1 MDLKKIFRS
10 FVLLAIV
17 FILAFACVACS
28 DSDEKQDAS
37 NSETVSDATDAE
49 VVDKDGKYTIFENGE
64 YVARIVFPE
73 NATEAEKALYDKV
86 RNKMKELTGVMPER
100 ITDFKAYNDD
110 GADRAKPAIL
120 IGKTNY
126 DESVQVYQE
135 LGYTEHLMKIV
146 GNKLVIAFS
155 TDVEAGNLYASLLGY
170 LREATKEYVGV
181 KKDIKSSKSTNA
193 FLSSLPKYPNDT
205 YDLVDLDRNSYMI
218 HMKKDSIDNMR
229 AYCEKLVEFGFEKV
243 ESREECGNLFETFTF
258 EDKYAYAYYRD
269 FDKSVRVV
277 LGPKK
282 MLASANCDAG
292 LEETYTPYI
301 ASIPQPNDGLG
312 YIIRMPDGRFI
323 ILDGGY
329 KGGDRVYNTLRELE
343 EGKITIAAWFVSHPH
358 GDHYPALVDFIK
370 AHGNDEDVTVE
381 RVMFNYVH
389 PDAYNINGSAG
400 KENAS
405 NAVRSLYN
413 DIQTGLPNTPIIKV
427 HTGQTFSFGT
437 SSVEILYTVED
448 IMPRTL
454 PNLNDSSMVIRVN
467 IGEQSIMLLADTCY
481 DSGPILNNT
490 WGEYLKSDIMQIAH
504 HGCYPSVKAIYD
516 SIQAE
521 TVLFPAMYKN
531 VKNYVV
537 EENWAEVMN
546 AVLGYAKDIYV
557 SGDHMEIIELP
568 YVVKNNKEEM
578 LEYIKNY

>member
-1 MDLKKIFRS
+1 MSKILKLSLCIM
-10 FVLLAIV
+10 LG
-17 FILAFACVACS
+17 ILMCACLQSCNKKEAGVENEQA
-28 DSDEKQDAS
+28 
-37 NSETVSDATDAE
+37 SETEASTEATSAE
-49 VVDKDGKYTIFENGE
+49 DMFTIFENGA
-64 YVARIVFPE
+64 YTVDIIYPE

-110 GADRAKPAIL
+110 GSSRVNPAIL
-120 IGKTNY
+120 VGKTNY
-126 DESVQVYQE
+126 DESVQVYKE

-155 TDVEAGNLYASLLGY
+155 TDAESGNLYASLLGH

-282 MLASANCDAG
+282 TLASANCDAG

-312 YIIRMPDGRFI
+312 YIIRLPDGRFI

-413 DIQTGLPNTPIIKV
+413 DIQTGLSNTPIIKV

-437 SSVEILYTVED
+437 SSVEIIYTVED

-490 WGEYLKSDIMQIAH
+490 WGEYLKSDIVQIAH